1 MLIWTARAR
10 SLMIMSER
18 DARGPEDHNRASHAD
33 GDAVFDFGD
42 SGRPPGGAFGLL
54 PLGPR
59 PDRAL
64 QDHLAAVGFDGDAV
78 GIELRVAAK
87 GILDLAPDLGG
98 SHAGLEDNQVADA
111 LDAFDPQHRVLGAG
125 ALVVPLGASF
135 ERQPAVLGDHL
146 YVRGGVRELRLE
158 GGYRVAG
165 DFRIRPF
172 GARRKADRDVVGDA
186 DDAGDALH
194 IRFGLVLLG
203 VAAHEA
209 GQSDDATLHGD
220 GNVSRIDVRIPSQLR
235 FDVTLDVTIRLHL
248 FLPCW
253 SG

>member
-78 GIELRVAAK
+78 GIELRVEAK
-87 GILDLAPDLGG
+87 GILHLAADLRG
-98 SHAGLEDNQVADA
+98 SPAGLEEHPGGDA
-111 LDAFDPQHRVLGAG
+111 LDPFEPQHRVLGAG
-125 ALVVPLGASF
+125 ALVLPPGASS
-135 ERQPAVLGDHL
+135 ERQPAVLGEYL
-146 YVRGGVRELRLE
+146 YVCG
-158 GGYRVAG
+158 
-165 DFRIRPF
+165 
-172 GARRKADRDVVGDA
+172 
-186 DDAGDALH
+186 
-194 IRFGLVLLG
+194 
-203 VAAHEA
+203 
-209 GQSDDATLHGD
+209 
-220 GNVSRIDVRIPSQLR
+220 
-235 FDVTLDVTIRLHL
+235 
-248 FLPCW
+248 
-253 SG
+253 